1 MTYSYDPKQDQD
13 NYYTMSLKTW
23 HRKSELVQYTW
34 EWSESY
40 KDWQKGITVT
50 LLIDTMAA
58 HAENLKEFTE
68 KTRKLITDSI
78 NVTRCKIYA

>member
-1 MTYSYDPKQDQD
+1 
-13 NYYTMSLKTW
+13 
-23 HRKSELVQYTW
+23 
-34 EWSESY
+34 
-40 KDWQKGITVT
+40 
-50 LLIDTMAA
+50 MAA